1 MNATPPNLAL
11 HRLQSQIDAAKS
23 ELQDVERRLAPLQ
36 MQGARLVRRIA
47 ELQAELMD
55 VFPRDDRGSQAQKA
69 AG

>member
-1 MNATPPNLAL
+1 MNATPPNSAL
-11 HRLQSQIDAAKS
+11 HRIQSQIDAAKS

-47 ELQAELMD
+47 ELQELMD